1 MKTIE
6 ELEKLEKLIN
16 ELFEILPKHYENN
29 SDNSVCK
36 NKCFSTH
43 IKYPKTGNKETRI
56 SEQEAKQIFIQL
68 LEREGYTY
76 SVETPTLCHKYRFS
90 GTIEENVPR
99 IDDQNGQSGNIDVSI
114 YKDITKDSPC
124 EKFLC
129 HIEFKANN
137 PADHDIKK
145 DILKLYK
152 EATSSKTNY
161 FIHVIKAADVNNVD
175 KINSLFDKYRGCLQF
190 CPNDR
195 TISSL
200 CSKYPSCCQCCPNDR
215 TISSLCSKY
224 PSCCQCCSNGS
235 VKVCIVILDNHKS
248 CIFDLKTI
256 QNTLPPFV

>member
-6 ELEKLEKLIN
+6 ELEKLIN

-43 IKYPKTGNKETRI
+43 IKYPKTGNKETRT

-161 FIHVIKAADVNNVD
+161 FIHVIKAADVD
-175 KINSLFDKYRGCLQF
+175 KINSLFDTYRECLQF
-190 CPNDR
+190 CLNDR
-195 TISSL
+195 PISFL
-200 CSKYPSCCQCCPNDR
+200 CSKYPSCCQCC
-215 TISSLCSKY
+215 L
-224 PSCCQCCSNGS
+224 NGS
-235 VKVCIVILDNHKS
+235 VKVCIVILDNDKS